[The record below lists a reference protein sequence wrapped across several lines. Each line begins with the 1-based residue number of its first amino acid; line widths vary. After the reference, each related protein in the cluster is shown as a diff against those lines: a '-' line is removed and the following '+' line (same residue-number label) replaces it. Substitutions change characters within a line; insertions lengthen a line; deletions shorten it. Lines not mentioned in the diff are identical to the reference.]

1 MSPQVDVG
9 EEGRDSNAGDVGS
22 AFFARGMTTGRSEGS
37 TDFRS
42 GELDHARA
50 ESGIGG
56 GEGIVDGPATGAGDT
71 AGTVTGDA
79 LLGGVPDV
87 SGTWWWGPA
96 AEEREGERETRDPL
110 GVDAD
115 GRVWCARAMR
125 MGIGGAAGGSGRR
138 VGIRMRVLREGL
150 GDDE

>member
-1 MSPQVDVG
+1 VDVG
-9 EEGRDSNAGDVGS
+9 EEGRDPDAGDVGS
-22 AFFARGMTTGRSEGS
+22 AFFARGITTGRSEGS
-37 TDFRS
+37 TEFRS
-42 GELDHARA
+42 GEPDHAGA

-71 AGTVTGDA
+71 TGTAT
-79 LLGGVPDV
+79 GGVPGV
-87 SGTWWWGPA
+87 SGTWWWRPA
-96 AEEREGERETRDPL
+96 ADEREGERESRGPL

-115 GRVWCARAMR
+115 GRVWCPRATR
-125 MGIGGAAGGSGRR
+125 RGIGGAAGGSGRR